1 MLERGGAVL
10 KNLEFFLDIPITVEE
25 IFPGSI

>member
-1 MLERGGAVL
+1 MLERVAVL